1 MHPENN
7 ERHKKKKEKNI
18 KDFTTHRWKK
28 FDTRYSTSSS
38 LRTLTSTFHPP
49 AATRPEPRPNNLQ
62 RLFPGPREW
71 REGRVAEK
79 KKKKENLYIRLGPT
93 EKMAHAEEK
102 EGLLS
107 RSICCIVVRPPP
119 PSLAAPPEGTIT
131 TTGPDDHQVLSTFRV
146 FPHRRRRRLRKNLL
160 PPSHVPRHYSPEI
173 STICVSALRPIS
185 LRDPHRFAGEGEE
198 ESHLLREAN
207 CDLDDFLRPGG
218 GWMGWKQLMLF
229 EEERWE
235 DRFT

>member
-1 MHPENN
+1 M
-7 ERHKKKKEKNI
+7 ERRPCRRKKKKRK
-18 KDFTTHRWKK
+18 KTCTYDLDQPKRWHMQRRKRASSPVASVASW
-28 FDTRYSTSSS
+28 FDHHHHHWPHHQKAPS
-38 LRTLTSTFHPP
+38 LPP
-49 AATRPEPRPNNLQ
+49 ALTTTRCYPPSVS
-62 RLFPGPREW
+62 FP
-71 REGRVAEK
+71 
-79 KKKKENLYIRLGPT
+79 
-93 EKMAHAEEK
+93 
-102 EGLLS
+102 
-107 RSICCIVVRPPP
+107 IVVVVVF
-119 PSLAAPPEGTIT
+119 EK
-131 TTGPDDHQVLSTFRV
+131 TFS
-146 FPHRRRRRLRKNLL
+146 

-235 DRFT
+235 DGFAWNRSNNIAYYYFPSCLLCTLFLSVLSICFRFYKR

>member
-1 MHPENN
+1 M
-7 ERHKKKKEKNI
+7 ER
-18 KDFTTHRWKK
+18 
-28 FDTRYSTSSS
+28 
-38 LRTLTSTFHPP
+38 
-49 AATRPEPRPNNLQ
+49 RPCR
-62 RLFPGPREW
+62 R
-71 REGRVAEK
+71 K

-235 DRFT
+235 DRFTWNRSNSIAYYYFPSCLLCTLFLSVLSICFRFYKR